1 MLFEKNITTKNRIKP
16 TCRTFPCFFFV
27 WSCTS
32 NESLFIR
39 RSFSE
44 FPFAHF
50 FFGFYFVPKSTF
62 ITNIIINIFC
72 LRLIAQCAYARH
84 YLAEFWNNG
93 YINRS
98 ALSNEEEEE
107 KKNMYRF
114 ALVENETLVYPPHRT
129 LCVWQNQKRFL
140 PSKVPLFFARSPFLS
155 FSCGSLCIV
164 FFGTSNRRRSP
175 KTRSSIKSRETV
187 TRSRETQREWKVEL
201 HRSKHWPREEYREI
215 TVCQSVAVGSVP
227 NIHQHRACRM
237 SDGWMLGYSVCGAT
251 YKNE

>member
-50 FFGFYFVPKSTF
+50 FFGFYFVHKSTF

-72 LRLIAQCAYARH
+72 LRLIVQCAYARH

-98 ALSNEEEEE
+98 ALSNGEEEE

-140 PSKVPLFFARSPFLS
+140 PSKVPLFLHALHFSLSRVALCVS
-155 FSCGSLCIV
+155 FSSEHQIDAAPQKQEAA
-164 FFGTSNRRRSP
+164 SNREKP
-175 KTRSSIKSRETV
+175 
-187 TRSRETQREWKVEL
+187 
-201 HRSKHWPREEYREI
+201 
-215 TVCQSVAVGSVP
+215 
-227 NIHQHRACRM
+227 
-237 SDGWMLGYSVCGAT
+237 
-251 YKNE
+251 